1 VSKVFSI
8 FIFSILT
15 VTAVFWPLY
24 FADHFFLF
32 LWPSMLW
39 ALAIGFASS
48 YQCWRA
54 PLFTF
59 FLALLPIVAGALY
72 FGMAHASDD
81 SFLLA
86 GVIPWSD
93 AAMHFRQAAQMA
105 VYGIT
110 QTGMNG
116 RFLYPA
122 YFSSLLTIC
131 HYNLLMAETLCGCLF
146 AAGLVVALRET
157 ARVIGVSGAS
167 VVALV
172 CWLFFRERC
181 AGLIM
186 TENLGIMCGVLS
198 LAAFLRGLHGKHFYL
213 VIVGIFM
220 LSLGLCARPGALVV
234 LPLLIAFSGWLGW
247 QGGISKK
254 WGRLIQSLLAMV
266 LALIVVLL
274 AFHCNRIL
282 AGSLYEGKV
291 ITNQNFSFTLNGLLT
306 GGKWSDCLGWSH
318 WDSKLVMRENLRLI
332 QEQPQLLFLGALRA
346 YKEALSHRTL
356 FQFHQESRLAT
367 FLLIMAFIGLVALW
381 KREQLRP
388 YALWL
393 TLITVGILLSIPF
406 APPWDAAE
414 RPFAATVPFQG
425 LLAGVGFF
433 ALAHRFFVFDR
444 SLPLPPSTMP
454 RSDLGILLLLV
465 SLVFFLTV
473 PWPLIHQKN
482 LFNKEGTTSS
492 MALYPGSFVLV
503 TPENRFEL
511 ESRMIPFLRH
521 YPSEGEFLMHLPSHV
536 FLGIDWSNKNFDR
549 SIFLNSVG
557 ETVPFRGWNV
567 DQRLLPKK

>member
-1 VSKVFSI
+1 MS
-8 FIFSILT
+8 LT
-15 VTAVFWPLY
+15 ALFWPIY
-24 FADHFFLF
+24 FAD
-32 LWPSMLW
+32 
-39 ALAIGFASS
+39 
-48 YQCWRA
+48 Q
-54 PLFTF
+54 F
-59 FLALLPIVAGALY
+59 FLALWPSLLWAVAIGIASAFRDWRGRLLTLLLSLLPITAGALY
-72 FGMAHASDD
+72 FGVSHASDE

-105 VYGIT
+105 IYGIT

-122 YFSSLLTIC
+122 YFSSLLTMSTN
-131 HYNLLMAETLCGCLF
+131 NLLVAEALSGLLF
-146 AAGLVVALRET
+146 AGSLVVTLRVT
-157 ARVIGVSGAS
+157 ARIIGASGACI
-167 VVALV
+167 VALV

-186 TENLGIMCGVLS
+186 TENLGIMCGLLA

-213 VIVGIFM
+213 VILGIFM

-266 LALIVVLL
+266 LALLVVLL
-274 AFHCNRIL
+274 AFNCNRIL
-282 AGSLYEGKV
+282 ADSLYEGKV
-291 ITNQNFSFTLNGLLT
+291 ISNQNFSFTLNGLLT

-346 YKEALSHRTL
+346 YKEAVFHRTL

-367 FLLIMAFIGLVALW
+367 FLLIMAFIGMVALW

-433 ALAHRFFVFDR
+433 ALAHRFFVLDR
-444 SLPLPPSTMP
+444 SLPPPPSTMP
-454 RSDLGILLLLV
+454 RSDLGILLFLA
-465 SLVFFLTV
+465 SLIFFLTV

-482 LFNKEGTTSS
+482 LLTKGGTTSS

-503 TPENRFEL
+503 TPENRYQL
-511 ESRMIPFLRH
+511 ERRMIPFLRH
-521 YPSEGEFLMHLPSHV
+521 YPSESEFLIHLPSNV
-536 FLGIDWSNKNFDR
+536 FLGIDWNSKNFDR
-549 SIFLNSVG
+549 TLLLNPVG
-557 ETVPFRGWNV
+557 ETTPFRGWQV
-567 DQRLLPKK
+567 DKALLPQN